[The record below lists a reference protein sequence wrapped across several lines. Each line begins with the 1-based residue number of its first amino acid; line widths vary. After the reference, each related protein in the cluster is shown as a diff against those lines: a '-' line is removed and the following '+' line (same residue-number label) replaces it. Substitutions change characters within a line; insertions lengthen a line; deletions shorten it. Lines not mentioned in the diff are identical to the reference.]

1 MDKNLEAAIA
11 EYQQNKECARALKKL
26 IDANFDGYRLDS
38 DKVLSTAMNVFGE
51 KRVELALASS
61 IDQLSYDGRISTQ
74 NKNWAHGIMVA
85 QDERNRE
92 IRIDGHPGL
101 LDTLTGD
108 FRKLQ
113 KSLAERT
120 QQQNITEIDGDMA
133 AGMAFAGFH
142 VYMDGASEPINRDIF
157 ANADFSFDT
166 PHTFA
171 APGNEL
177 RQFREL
183 EALCEKI
190 DSLNDV
196 VRDENLGASLVDY
209 AYDDDT
215 DVWRMGFSEWENIRA
230 SILMGETEYLHNFL
244 NDYAYGSELI
254 EELDHYE
261 TTYLKERQENM
272 DNKISIRIKNGSNS
286 FDITS
291 VGFDTEKKYT
301 VSEFNQILKKAN
313 EKWQENWDGLSYPS
327 NIIIV
332 TVENLHNE
340 PCTYRV
346 NLTDADYNSIQDIV
360 DLSPTPMHASIPTE
374 KAIEVLNK
382 AEANAREQGLD
393 DAEQDKTYAYG
404 TVYTVVMLD
413 IGTEERKN
421 AVSEALKSTI
431 SKFGENNDMS
441 KPYKNLLEQI
451 KPTAEFL
458 HASSGHLSCL
468 KYTLR
473 YSETNQELCLSLL
486 NSIKRSEKE
495 PKPVIIIKGYD
506 CLPRDT
512 WENLGITYKIGQC
525 VDDMSF
531 YYARATDGTVTRD
544 YEYDHEPSREK
555 VMSDHADKLAEEA
568 IDRHDRHEAEYGA
581 DGYRAFPDHE
591 AKAEHIPQQRDI
603 SHNTTNAALPA
614 KRGESRGKI
623 MEQNAMT
630 TKFEMSSLSK
640 LEGDGAKAIG
650 TLVVN
655 GEFAVHGVKVME
667 GKNGLY
673 VSLPSEKRGGVW
685 EETVFPVT
693 KEARAAL
700 NGAVL
705 DAYEKLAAS
714 PDKTLKNE
722 IAAPEKPVS
731 KIYAEM
737 HKVESETSQT
747 KAAGQITIDKC
758 FVITGVKLNEG
769 TNTQGQTKSFV
780 AMPAK
785 PNEKGG
791 YDDIAHPITA
801 DIHAKVDK
809 AVIASANSIGRYE
822 YKGVKYAELGE
833 NPAQSKPMHPKFADK
848 LMAQLDKAGI
858 TYQAKCAE
866 TVVISVKAAD
876 KQAFDAAQK
885 DLTAKLNGKDKPQQ
899 KQTTGTQ
906 TQKR

>member
-1 MDKNLEAAIA
+1 MDKNLEAAIT
-11 EYQQNKECARALKKL
+11 EYRQNNECARALKKL
-26 IDANFDGYRLDS
+26 IDDNFDGYRLDS
-38 DKVLSTAMNVFGE
+38 NKVLSAAMNVFGE

-120 QQQNITEIDGDMA
+120 QQQNEA
-133 AGMAFAGFH
+133 ENK
-142 VYMDGASEPINRDIF
+142 EPIITVSGQSGTN
-157 ANADFSFDT
+157 
-166 PHTFA
+166 
-171 APGNEL
+171 
-177 RQFREL
+177 
-183 EALCEKI
+183 
-190 DSLNDV
+190 
-196 VRDENLGASLVDY
+196 
-209 AYDDDT
+209 
-215 DVWRMGFSEWENIRA
+215 
-230 SILMGETEYLHNFL
+230 
-244 NDYAYGSELI
+244 
-254 EELDHYE
+254 
-261 TTYLKERQENM
+261 
-272 DNKISIRIKNGSNS
+272 NS
-286 FDITS
+286 FDVTS
-291 VGFDTEKKYT
+291 VGFDTEKQYT
-301 VSEFNQILKKAN
+301 VAEFNQALKKAN

-327 NIIIV
+327 NIIVV

-568 IDRHDRHEAEYGA
+568 IDRHEAEYGA
-581 DGYRAFPDHE
+581 DGYRAFPDYE
-591 AKAEHIPQQRDI
+591 AKAEYIPQQQDI
-603 SHNTTNAALPA
+603 SHNTNNAALSAA
-614 KRGESRGKI
+614 KTANGQKGSNIMSTKMECTSMFLSEGNTNSKTKAVASITVNDEFVIKGIKMYESSAGNLDIVMPSR
-623 MEQNAMT
+623 
-630 TKFEMSSLSK
+630 KF
-640 LEGDGAKAIG
+640 GNDYQD
-650 TLVVN
+650 V
-655 GEFAVHGVKVME
+655 
-667 GKNGLY
+667 
-673 VSLPSEKRGGVW
+673 
-685 EETVFPVT
+685 VFPIT
-693 KEARAAL
+693 AEAREQMKQ
-700 NGAVL
+700 AVL
-705 DAYEKLAAS
+705 DTYVKVVESGLDKLPLEAK
-714 PDKTLKNE
+714 D
-722 IAAPEKPVS
+722 APEKSASKVTVS
-731 KIYAEM
+731 INLYQSNDE
-737 HKVESETSQT
+737 
-747 KAAGQITIDKC
+747 
-758 FVITGVKLNEG
+758 
-769 TNTQGQTKSFV
+769 
-780 AMPAK
+780 AK
-785 PNEKGG
+785 NN
-791 YDDIAHPITA
+791 
-801 DIHAKVDK
+801 VK
-809 AVIASANSIGRYE
+809 AVGQVVIDDCIVVSGVTVKHYTKDGVEADFVSMPSFKKMDDFGETTYSEYAHAITKECYAKISNAVLGAYETLQRTE
-822 YKGVKYAELGE
+822 YKGVKLSELGE
-833 NPAQSKPMHPKFADK
+833 KADVSTKYGMNSNFAEK
-848 LMAQLDKAGI
+848 LMSELEKNGIAYSAKVCGTTSISVRNTDKAAVDKI
-858 TYQAKCAE
+858 EKDL
-866 TVVISVKAAD
+866 SAAL
-876 KQAFDAAQK
+876 KKEAQK
-885 DLTAKLNGKDKPQQ
+885 SEKQPDQ
-899 KQTTGTQ
+899 KVNAPKKNRGH
-906 TQKR
+906 

>member
-1 MDKNLEAAIA
+1 MDKNLEAVIA
-11 EYQQNKECARALKKL
+11 DYQQNKECARALKKL
-26 IDANFDGYRLDS
+26 INENFDGYRLNS
-38 DKVLSTAMNVFGE
+38 DKVLATAMNVFGD

-61 IDQLSYDGRISTQ
+61 IEQLSYDGRISTD
-74 NKNWAHGIMVA
+74 NRNWAHGVMVA
-85 QDERNRE
+85 QDERSHD
-92 IRIDGHPGL
+92 IRVDVHPGL
-101 LDTLTGD
+101 IDTLTGD

-120 QQQNITEIDGDMA
+120 QQQDKTVIDNDTA
-133 AGMAFAGFH
+133 VGMAVAGFH
-142 VYMDGASEPINRDIF
+142 VYMDGASEPVSREIF
-157 ANADFSFDT
+157 ANADFSFDN
-166 PHTFA
+166 PHTYA
-171 APGNEL
+171 APTFEVTQYGA
-177 RQFREL
+177 L
-183 EALCEKI
+183 EELCEKL
-190 DSLNDV
+190 DSLNDDI
-196 VRDENLGASLVDY
+196 RADRGASLEDY
-209 AYDDDT
+209 AYELFQSEESAF
-215 DVWRMGFSEWENIRA
+215 VWRSEFSEWENIRA
-230 SILMGETEYLHNFL
+230 GILSGETKFLHDFL

-254 EELDHYE
+254 EDLDLYE
-261 TTYLKERQENM
+261 TTYLKERQEKI
-272 DNKISIRIKNGSNS
+272 DNKMPVQEVENKEPIITVSGQSGTNNS
-286 FDITS
+286 FDVTS
-291 VGFDTEKKYT
+291 VGFDTEKHYT
-301 VSEFNQILKKAN
+301 VAEFNQALKKAN
-313 EKWQENWDGLSYPS
+313 EKWQENWDGLNYPS

-360 DLSPTPMHASIPTE
+360 NLSPIPIYASIPTE
-374 KAIEVLNK
+374 KAIEILNK
-382 AEANAREQGLD
+382 AEVNAREQGID
-393 DAEQDKTYAYG
+393 TAEPDKTFAYKTG
-404 TVYTVVMLD
+404 ARSEPFTVIVLD
-413 IGTEERKN
+413 IRSEERK
-421 AVSEALKSTI
+421 EALSYALNSIINSEYYKV
-431 SKFGENNDMS
+431 NDAQAL
-441 KPYKNLLEQI
+441 PYKDLL
-451 KPTAEFL
+451 KMVN
-458 HASSGHLSCL
+458 SSDKFMHISQGHLSCL
-468 KYTLR
+468 KYALR
-473 YSETNQELCLSLL
+473 EANDNELCAKMLDSIHHAENNITRENEYREPFQLGNEL
-486 NSIKRSEKE
+486 NEAI
-495 PKPVIIIKGYD
+495 
-506 CLPRDT
+506 
-512 WENLGITYKIGQC
+512 
-525 VDDMSF
+525 
-531 YYARATDGTVTRD
+531 RAT
-544 YEYDHEPSREK
+544 EK
-555 VMSDHADKLAEEA
+555 KV
-568 IDRHDRHEAEYGA
+568 
-581 DGYRAFPDHE
+581 
-591 AKAEHIPQQRDI
+591 EHIPQPRDI

-693 KEARAAL
+693 KEARAAI

-714 PDKTLKNE
+714 PDKTMKTE

-737 HKVESETSQT
+737 HKVESETTQT

-769 TNTQGQTKSFV
+769 TNTEGQTKTFV

-791 YDDIAHPITA
+791 YDDVAHPITA

-822 YKGVKYAELGE
+822 YKGVKYTELGE
-833 NPAQSKPMHPKFADK
+833 NPSQSKPLHPKFADK
-848 LMAQLDKAGI
+848 LMAKLDKAGI

-885 DLTAKLNGKDKPQQ
+885 DLTAKLNGKDKPKP